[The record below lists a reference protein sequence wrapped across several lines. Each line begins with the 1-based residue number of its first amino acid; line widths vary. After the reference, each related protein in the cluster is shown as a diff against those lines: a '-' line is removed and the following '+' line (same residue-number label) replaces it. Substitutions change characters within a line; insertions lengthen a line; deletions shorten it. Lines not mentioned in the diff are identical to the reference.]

1 MSRAERDWAANA
13 LSFVGASRPKLAELG
28 FEVGK
33 DLHNSVTDFVA
44 CGKAIYGAPAD
55 HFSGRKRHRCA
66 EAVADKWVDASHL
79 VGRKK
84 RNGADLR
91 TVHGGKAR
99 VAQTITRQFEVSLAT
114 AYRYCPP
121 NVVSGAKYTDL
132 CVYCEA
138 LRYLRLK
145 SVRLA
150 KIQGLDIPDLDEF
163 VGQNEAAG
171 PGRLAEQF
179 LKENAESGDVAELL
193 SAVAILTEHENLGV
207 KLRGKMLGEYN
218 LRFVA
223 VFDYSS
229 NVSLRSIRG
238 ESDEFY
244 SAPALS
250 LFGVMFVVPDGGGGH
265 RKYYVDVFSHRKS
278 HTSENAA
285 ASLHCALGCF
295 VDNWDV
301 GGAPRE
307 MSFYSDKGKHF
318 ASGEMA
324 YEVLFRISADAA
336 RVSYTY
342 HACYHGKTALDGHFA
357 RTKDRIAKIKVC
369 KWPRTQEEVEKLVI
383 DSYQNEDRIRATF
396 VAGTHRRSGGRVKL
410 IIPGISA
417 VQHMER
423 VTDPESNQDILAVEG
438 KNLTVRTRP
447 AGPDRAADTS
457 DDEEDDGAQDAAKD
471 AVALGKTRALC
482 ETLTNQKRNLLFYTR
497 FLPSNSKSPCS
508 SRVKA
513 WGKRER
519 GRMGGNGKKGGRKHG
534 GPRGRKKRGRQ
545 EERKKVKRGDGKGG
559 GEGIAQFCVNLRISG
574 QKGGVARRRIK
585 EAVPRIFV
593 VLRTS
598 GCKTSKRGAKKTR
611 KRNRNNLE
619 QKRKLGLIPEK
630 PSPKTAIR
638 TKPKGA
644 KS

>member
-1 MSRAERDWAANA
+1 MRVSNYGEDDCAAILRETCGPDNNTTWNILAKYKQILAVTKNKEGRRKDDHAMSRAERDWAVNA
-13 LSFVGASRPKLAELG
+13 LSFVGASRPKLADLG

-33 DLHNSVTDFVA
+33 DLHNSVKDFVA

-66 EAVADKWVDASHL
+66 EAVVDKRVDASLL

-91 TVHGGKAR
+91 AVHGGKAR

-138 LRYLRLK
+138 LRDLRLK

-150 KIQGLDIPDLDEF
+150 KIQGLDIPDLDE
-163 VGQNEAAG
+163 AAG

-179 LKENAESGDVAELL
+179 LRENAESEDVSELL

-207 KLRGKMLGEYN
+207 KLREKMLGEYN

-223 VFDYSS
+223 VFGNSS
-229 NVSLRSIRG
+229 NVSSRSIRG

-244 SAPALS
+244 NVAALS

-265 RKYYVDVFSHRKS
+265 RKYYVDVFSHRKR
-278 HTSENAA
+278 HTSEDAA
-285 ASLHCALGCF
+285 ASLHCAMGCF
-295 VDNWDV
+295 VGNWAV
-301 GGAPRE
+301 GGIPQD

-342 HACYHGKTALDGHFA
+342 HACYHGKAALGGHFA

-369 KWPRTQEEVEKLVI
+369 KWPRTQEAVEKLVI
-383 DSYQNEDRIRATF
+383 DSYRNEDQVRATF
-396 VAGTHRRSGGRVKL
+396 AAGTHRRGGGRVKL
-410 IIPGISA
+410 IIPGISS

-423 VTDPESNQDILAVEG
+423 VTDPESNQDILTVEG

-482 ETLTNQKRNLLFYTR
+482 KTLTNQKRHLLFYTR

-508 SRVKA
+508 SRVEVWGKGEEEE
-513 WGKRER
+513 WGEMGKRE
-519 GRMGGNGKKGGRKHG
+519 GRSKGDRKAGKNGTTGG
-534 GPRGRKKRGRQ
+534 
-545 EERKKVKRGDGKGG
+545 
-559 GEGIAQFCVNLRISG
+559 
-574 QKGGVARRRIK
+574 K
-585 EAVPRIFV
+585 ED
-593 VLRTS
+593 
-598 GCKTSKRGAKKTR
+598 
-611 KRNRNNLE
+611 
-619 QKRKLGLIPEK
+619 
-630 PSPKTAIR
+630 TAIAG
-638 TKPKGA
+638 GA
-644 KS
+644 GRELRNFA